1 MDYRELLLLRA
12 ARETGVL
19 DALVSNAYTVDDV
32 AREAGVTERAAR
44 VTVDALLDMGLLE
57 AVEAGVEP
65 TNRMLG
71 FVTKTDVR
79 SIGRLPHELDTVE
92 ALVALPET
100 MQTGELPERTGDWT
114 RNRLGARAAEDDAS
128 VRAAVTAAVR
138 EHPDAEDVLVVADGA
153 GQHAVEFARRG
164 FDATLLDTQAVIEA
178 VDPLL
183 ERERVDL
190 VAGDPLA
197 GVDGEFDVVFHAG
210 VAREYGPDDNRRLL
224 SAASDATAADG
235 LAIHVD
241 AFRDGTPDA
250 AVAAELLATTEQG
263 ACYEEGAV
271 GEWFADAGF
280 ADVRA
285 GDVPGT
291 DYQFVAGRRRAT
303 E

>member
-1 MDYRELLLLRA
+1 MDHRELLLLRA

-19 DALVSNAYTVDDV
+19 DALVSSAHTPEDV
-32 AREAGVTERAAR
+32 AREADVTERAAR
-44 VTVDALLDMGLLE
+44 LTVDALLDMGMLE
-57 AVEAGVEP
+57 EVGDGVEP

-71 FVTKTDVR
+71 FITKTDVR
-79 SIGRLPHELDTVE
+79 SIGRLPYELDCVE
-92 ALVALPET
+92 ALISLPET
-100 MQTGELPERTGDWT
+100 MRSGDPPDLGPEATQ
-114 RNRLGARAAEDDAS
+114 NELGARAAQDDAS

-138 EHPDAEDVLVVADGA
+138 EHPDAADVLVVAGGP

-164 FDATLLDTQAVIEA
+164 FDVTLLDTPEA
-178 VDPLL
+178 ADLIDPLL

-190 VAGDPLA
+190 VRGDPLE
-197 GVDGEFDVVFHAG
+197 GIEGDFDVVFHAR
-210 VAREYGPDDNRRLL
+210 VAREYGPADNRRLL
-224 SAASDATAADG
+224 SAAHDAVHENG

-250 AVAAELLATTEQG
+250 ALTADLLARTAGG

-291 DYQFVAGRRRAT
+291 DWRFVAGRRRGI